1 MIRFVANSV
10 LGLCLAIAVWTGPA
24 FAGWDPESQQ
34 RAQEAIAAF
43 KEANP
48 RLEVFFARSYG
59 YAVFPKVTKGGLI
72 LGGAHGNGTVYE
84 QGKVIGASSI
94 TQYTFGLQAGGQTFR
109 EIVFFKDKE
118 ALERFK
124 SGDFEFAADVSAVA
138 LDSSASNAL
147 DYSGGVAVFTLAS
160 GGLMFEASVGGQQ
173 FSFEPES

>member
-1 MIRFVANSV
+1 MIRFVSRSV
-10 LGLCLAIAVWTGPA
+10 IGLCLVIGVWSGPA
-24 FAGWDPESQQ
+24 AAGWDPESQKL
-34 RAQEAIAAF
+34 AQEAVVAF

-59 YAVFPKVTKGGLI
+59 YAVFPKVTKGGLVF
-72 LGGAHGNGTVYE
+72 GGAHGDGTVYE
-84 QGKVIGASSI
+84 QGEVIGASSI
-94 TQYTFGLQAGGQTFR
+94 TQFTFGLQAGGQTFR

-124 SGDFEFAADVSAVA
+124 AGNFEFAADVSAVA

-147 DYSGGVAVFTLAS
+147 DFAGGIAVFTLAS

-173 FSFEPES
+173 FSFEPKP

>member
-1 MIRFVANSV
+1 MIRFVAQSV
-10 LGLCLAIAVWTGPA
+10 LGLCLLIGVWSSPA
-24 FAGWDPESQQ
+24 SAGWDPESQQ
-34 RAQEAIAAF
+34 QAQEAIAAF

-84 QGKVIGASSI
+84 EGKVVGSSSI

-124 SGDFEFAADVSAVA
+124 AGDFEFAADVSAVA
-138 LDSSASNAL
+138 LDSGASNTL
-147 DYSGGVAVFTLAS
+147 DFAGGVAVFTLAS

-173 FSFEPES
+173 FSFELEP

>member
-1 MIRFVANSV
+1 MIRFIANSV
-10 LGLCLAIAVWTGPA
+10 LGLCLAFAVWSGPA
-24 FAGWDPESQQ
+24 SAGWDPESEQK
-34 RAQEAIAAF
+34 AQETIAAF

-59 YAVFPKVTKGGLI
+59 YAVFPKVTKGGLV

-84 QGKVIGASSI
+84 EGKVIGSSSI
-94 TQYTFGLQAGGQTFR
+94 TQYTFGLQVGGQTFR

-138 LDSSASNAL
+138 LESGASNAL
-147 DYSGGVAVFTLAS
+147 DFSGGVAVFTLAS

-173 FSFEPES
+173 FSFEPKP